1 MGALTAQVM
10 NNPQILAAMQSKL
23 AGMVGMPSGYYDTLP
38 NVVKRRVKALKNLQ
52 IERIK
57 IEGEFFK
64 EVHELEVKYGLRYE
78 PLYKKRTEIVSG
90 SYEPNDDECNY
101 PSESEEEEEEDNEV
115 KDEKLPKAKKE
126 DTEEEKKI
134 KGIPEFWLTIFKNVD
149 IINENIQ
156 EHDEPILQHLKDVR
170 VILNKDPPVSAPSFV
185 LKELFLCAVHL
196 FRALNSS
203 LRSKITNSLK
213 IQFSPKSMTL
223 NVMQI

>member
-10 NNPQILAAMQSKL
+10 NDPQILAAMQSKL

-78 PLYKKRTEIVSG
+78 PLYKKRTEIVTG
-90 SYEPNDDECNY
+90 VYEPNDEECDY
-101 PSESEEEEEEDNEV
+101 PSESEEEDEDNEV
-115 KDEKLPKAKKE
+115 TEDKPKEKKE
-126 DTEEEKKI
+126 DSEEDKKI

-170 VILNKDPPVSAPSFV
+170 VTLSKDPPVSHSYP
-185 LKELFLCAVHL
+185 LF
-196 FRALNSS
+196 
-203 LRSKITNSLK
+203 
-213 IQFSPKSMTL
+213 
-223 NVMQI
+223 